1 MVVAR
6 AMKDN
11 AIKIAEL
18 RTTISKMQEILQNQ
32 IGGTQSWSKKDLPHS
47 D

>member
-6 AMKDN
+6 AVKDD

-18 RTTISKMQEILQNQ
+18 RTTIGKMQEILQN
-32 IGGTQSWSKKDLPHS
+32 
-47 D
+47 